1 MLARSL
7 RLAFWGAAVF
17 AAVMA
22 LLPLPPDLPITV
34 GDKTQHM
41 LAFFTLAVLAAGAY
55 PRASLGQ
62 IGIALCVF
70 GAAIELA
77 QLIPM
82 LHRTGD
88 LMDWIADMAAVAAAL
103 LLAGLWRKRSVGTAE
118 DS

>member
-7 RLAFWGAAVF
+7 RFVFWGAAAF

-22 LLPLPPDLPITV
+22 LLPLPPELPVAV
-34 GDKTQHM
+34 GDKAQHM
-41 LAFFTLAVLAAGAY
+41 FAFFTLTVLAAGAY
-55 PRASLGQ
+55 PRVSLVQ

-103 LLAGLWRKRSVGTAE
+103 LLAGLWRSRWVGASE